1 MTAAAL
7 PLSRPRA
14 VSLERVTS
22 VLFFS
27 SLFVSTFEK
36 VHWSVA
42 GQIGINDMTTILFL
56 VAFLGSTHEREGKFP
71 RTSAIVLGFFAAF
84 ALVYLAGFWDLTTK
98 QGVTQFWKGMT
109 KFAIH
114 WTFMV
119 AGIAYLAR
127 RGTAFYWRSLA
138 WFTLGFVANSV
149 YGILQLGAAFAGLN
163 LDSFVLSPLTGGASS
178 INVFG
183 YISGASVFR
192 VNAITA
198 DPNHLGVMLIVP
210 LLALGP
216 VYLRMARDHRLKWWL
231 AGTLAFLL
239 LVEIATLSRS
249 GWLGLGVGVLILMI
263 PYRRFV
269 LKKELLYPVGALGV
283 VLLGVLVLH
292 QHFVETILGQRFS
305 TNGSS
310 TQAHFA
316 IYSYIGPVLHM
327 HPLLGLGE
335 NNFSVWYQFLTGKAD
350 FGAHSYWVAVIVES
364 GLVGFLLWIVF
375 LRYVF
380 VRLCAAR
387 RLGRILDGRGD
398 EEGTRVRPLA
408 WGLTAALVGTMAAN
422 FFYLTMQFY
431 YFYAFLVFALALPLV
446 FGRRAD
452 VRR

>member
-1 MTAAAL
+1 
-7 PLSRPRA
+7 
-14 VSLERVTS
+14 
-22 VLFFS
+22 
-27 SLFVSTFEK
+27 
-36 VHWSVA
+36 
-42 GQIGINDMTTILFL
+42 
-56 VAFLGSTHEREGKFP
+56 
-71 RTSAIVLGFFAAF
+71 
-84 ALVYLAGFWDLTTK
+84 
-98 QGVTQFWKGMT
+98 
-109 KFAIH
+109 
-114 WTFMV
+114 
-119 AGIAYLAR
+119 
-127 RGTAFYWRSLA
+127 
-138 WFTLGFVANSV
+138 
-149 YGILQLGAAFAGLN
+149 
-163 LDSFVLSPLTGGASS
+163 
-178 INVFG
+178 
-183 YISGASVFR
+183 
-192 VNAITA
+192 
-198 DPNHLGVMLIVP
+198 
-210 LLALGP
+210 
-216 VYLRMARDHRLKWWL
+216 MARDHRLKWWL